1 MSDPT
6 VSTHVPTPVWRHFAI
21 PALLALVGYVFFY
34 SCDAHLRER
43 KGPWEVTYAVEA
55 DGTPTLQ
62 LHQSGLGV
70 SNVLIRFPQER
81 LTPNTTTNTTTSTAS
96 LPVTVRFD
104 EPARIV
110 PFGKL
115 AFDDLMYLPGTVVL
129 HCFGHEVQM
138 LPRGLF
144 LDRTEFP
151 WASNSTHD
159 RQPSDKRSDLEPPD
173 PKRRPAS
180 TL

>member
-6 VSTHVPTPVWRHFAI
+6 VSTPVWRHFAI
-21 PALLALVGYVFFY
+21 PAVLALVGYVFFY

-43 KGPWEVTYAVEA
+43 KGPWEVTFAVET

-62 LHQSGLGV
+62 LHQSGLGI
-70 SNVLIRFPQER
+70 SNVWIRFPQER
-81 LTPNTTTNTTTSTAS
+81 LPADTNPPA
-96 LPVTVRFD
+96 LPQTVRFD
-104 EPARIV
+104 QPSRTV

-144 LDRTEFP
+144 LDRAEFP
-151 WASNSTHD
+151 WTSDTTHN